1 MSSSPTFSSRKPR
14 TVPCP
19 QCGADSVFDATLN
32 PHRPFCSQ
40 RCKQIDL
47 GAWSSESYRMPQP
60 LENPMSDDAPLPLPS
75 EPQHD
80 D

>member
-1 MSSSPTFSSRKPR
+1 MTPNHTPPTRKPR

-19 QCGADSVFDATLN
+19 QCGADSVFDATIN
-32 PHRPFCSQ
+32 PYRPFCSQ

-60 LENPMSDDAPLPLPS
+60 LETPLLND
-75 EPQHD
+75 EPFAQPNGKHD
-80 D
+80 

>member
-1 MSSSPTFSSRKPR
+1 MPSIRSSHSNSPR

-19 QCGADSVFDATLN
+19 QCGKSSIFDSSIN
-32 PHRPFCSQ
+32 PYRPFCSH

-60 LENPMSDDAPLPLPS
+60 PEDPLADDEAHSL
-75 EPQHD
+75 HD
-80 D
+80 DTRD

>member
-1 MSSSPTFSSRKPR
+1 MSSSQSLLLRKPR

-19 QCGADSVFDATLN
+19 QCGADSVFDATIN
-32 PHRPFCSQ
+32 PYRPFCSQ

-60 LENPMSDDAPLPLPS
+60 LENPMSDDAPLPPLDK
-75 EPQHD
+75 QRHD
-80 D
+80 